1 MIHTLLEQQAA
12 LPRSIPVCRYT
23 PKRSQFS
30 LRDWNPATVECAE
43 NLPQYLILGT
53 LDRASFAKS
62 ADGWSARWQ
71 GTEEDTHFDVAY
83 KAGDHRWWISQT
95 WQGVGDG
102 FTFFTADAPLGTVI
116 AQCVYR
122 EFPRHWDLS
131 AKQRLESEYQI
142 TVIEQAEKISSICGI
157 PDGAFRTIVFPVDVN
172 NIRKIEHAI
181 HDSIKRSLPMY
192 PIDVE
197 AKLVTQAVNYL
208 EGKAPEWTT
217 RGDMVLIQSL
227 IETGLIPHCLPV
239 RETAKD
245 GSAAWTLRR
254 EIYFLFI
261 RLPFAGLTDFLARIS
276 SKSGPIL
283 RVTDRKIRFE
293 LRPVVMPA
301 AVELEAEHLYL
312 WDAGRTTRTFLQLSS
327 PEHERGGPTA
337 QDATE
342 NGNSPGAALVRAETI
357 SDEVVE
363 AMEQVLR
370 QAAEAIIL
378 D

>member
-30 LRDWNPATVECAE
+30 LRDWNPATVDCAE

-71 GTEEDTHFDVAY
+71 GTEEDTYFDVAY
-83 KAGDHRWWISQT
+83 KAGDHCWWISQT
-95 WQGVGDG
+95 WQGLGDG
-102 FTFFTADAPLGTVI
+102 FTFYTADAPLGTVI

-217 RGDMVLIQSL
+217 RGDMAYLSGRRPRMARRHGRYGERSTSCSSGFRSL
-227 IETGLIPHCLPV
+227 
-239 RETAKD
+239 A
-245 GSAAWTLRR
+245 
-254 EIYFLFI
+254 
-261 RLPFAGLTDFLARIS
+261 
-276 SKSGPIL
+276 
-283 RVTDRKIRFE
+283 
-293 LRPVVMPA
+293 
-301 AVELEAEHLYL
+301 
-312 WDAGRTTRTFLQLSS
+312 
-327 PEHERGGPTA
+327 
-337 QDATE
+337 
-342 NGNSPGAALVRAETI
+342 
-357 SDEVVE
+357 
-363 AMEQVLR
+363 
-370 QAAEAIIL
+370 
-378 D
+378 

>member
-1 MIHTLLEQQAA
+1 
-12 LPRSIPVCRYT
+12 
-23 PKRSQFS
+23 
-30 LRDWNPATVECAE
+30 
-43 NLPQYLILGT
+43 
-53 LDRASFAKS
+53 
-62 ADGWSARWQ
+62 
-71 GTEEDTHFDVAY
+71 
-83 KAGDHRWWISQT
+83 
-95 WQGVGDG
+95 
-102 FTFFTADAPLGTVI
+102 
-116 AQCVYR
+116 
-122 EFPRHWDLS
+122 
-131 AKQRLESEYQI
+131 
-142 TVIEQAEKISSICGI
+142 
-157 PDGAFRTIVFPVDVN
+157 VFPVDVN

-217 RGDMVLIQSL
+217 RGDIVLIQSL

-239 RETAKD
+239 RETAND

-276 SKSGPIL
+276 SESGPIL